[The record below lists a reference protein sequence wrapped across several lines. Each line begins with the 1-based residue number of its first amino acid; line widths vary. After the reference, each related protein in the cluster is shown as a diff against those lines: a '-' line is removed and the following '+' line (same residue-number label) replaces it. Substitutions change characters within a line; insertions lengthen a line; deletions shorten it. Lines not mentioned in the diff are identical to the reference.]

1 MYRLYYS
8 KNKGYCILE
17 YNKETIT
24 WRQVTKWYTRLGN
37 LKRYNQQYDVKCQ
50 WQQF

>member
-8 KNKGYCILE
+8 ENKGYCILE